1 VRRGL
6 LGVLFFN
13 TYIYM
18 SKHEKFLEFNGKTIV
33 FLNVDGTY
41 WIALKPILEA
51 LNLVSHRYLK
61 RTQRDHFFSTCVDNM
76 SIQVEKNGIKQVRSM
91 TCLPEKYIYGW
102 LCFLNSDNQELTAFK
117 KTCYNLLYDHF
128 HGTIT
133 NRRELLL
140 ERKTLDTEI
149 HNIKSSLKEQDQA
162 YKKLEELQNKRKL
175 VSTQLNSMDN
185 EIVKQPGFWG

>member
-1 VRRGL
+1 M
-6 LGVLFFN
+6 N
-13 TYIYM
+13 
-18 SKHEKFLEFNGKTIV
+18 KHEKFLEFNGKTIV

-61 RTQRDHFFSTCVDNM
+61 RTQRDHFFSTCVDNVSM
-76 SIQVEKNGIKQVRSM
+76 QVEKNGIKQVRNM

-102 LCFLNSDNQELTAFK
+102 ICFLNSDNPELTAFK
-117 KTCYNLLYDHF
+117 KTCYELLYDHF

-133 NRRELLL
+133 NRKELLL
-140 ERKTLDTEI
+140 QRNTLDTEI
-149 HNIKSSLKEQDQA
+149 HNIKTSLKEQDEA